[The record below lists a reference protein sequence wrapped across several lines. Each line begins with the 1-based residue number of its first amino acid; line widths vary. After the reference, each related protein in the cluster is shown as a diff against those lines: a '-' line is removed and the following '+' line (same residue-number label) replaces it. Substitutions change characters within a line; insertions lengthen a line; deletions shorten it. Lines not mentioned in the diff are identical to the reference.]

1 MSLYAEPESAV
12 EQDSVVITEDASPAE
27 PFAES
32 APAKVPPEVNSSRLN
47 SSPVTVRRLYNP
59 IPNLCRCGKNRLQ
72 LWPKG
77 IRCRLNATGWK
88 VRPLGCGSSVNG

>member
-32 APAKVPPEVNSSRLN
+32 APAKVPPD
-47 SSPVTVRRLYNP
+47 
-59 IPNLCRCGKNRLQ
+59 
-72 LWPKG
+72 W
-77 IRCRLNATGWK
+77 
-88 VRPLGCGSSVNG
+88 